1 MKIAIVED
9 EAVVAR
15 RLARMVHDI
24 VGEQGSIKVAT
35 SVPDAVELIQATPF
49 DLLFLDLRL
58 HGKDGF
64 QLLEQAVAL
73 PSQTIVV
80 SGHDEEAVRA
90 FDYGVAD
97 FVAKPWNEA
106 RLRRAIGRATGGDLS
121 THRRAQR
128 LVIRKAGELQTV
140 DVADLLFV
148 RGADDYSE
156 LHLADGS
163 VHLHEKS
170 LTALARMLPV
180 RFERVHRSFIV
191 DLTRAKAFRTVSE
204 RPFLVLHDDAGD
216 ETLVPVARSYRTAE
230 AAGGLRSRLP
240 GASDFARWCTTYSD
254 DLRKGTADRAGVKV
268 DLTACEHLGKSGAV
282 AAKQFS
288 AAKHAL
294 ADILVWQRR
303 DDLHGIFEG
312 GVPTTGQIGCVR
324 RRPVERKR
332 GDLDRRIPR

>member
-9 EAVVAR
+9 EAAVAR
-15 RLARMVHDI
+15 RLARMVHAI
-24 VGEQGSIKVAT
+24 VGEQGSIRVAT
-35 SVPDAVELIQATPF
+35 SIPDAVELIQATPF

-148 RGADDYSE
+148 RGADDYAE

-170 LTALARMLPV
+170 LTALARMLPA

-191 DLTRAKAFRTVSE
+191 DLTRAKAFRTVNE
-204 RPFLVLHDDAGD
+204 RPFLVLQD
-216 ETLVPVARSYRTAE
+216 ETLVPVARSYRTAVRE
-230 AAGGLRSRLP
+230 RL
-240 GASDFARWCTTYSD
+240 GF
-254 DLRKGTADRAGVKV
+254 
-268 DLTACEHLGKSGAV
+268 
-282 AAKQFS
+282 
-288 AAKHAL
+288 
-294 ADILVWQRR
+294 
-303 DDLHGIFEG
+303 
-312 GVPTTGQIGCVR
+312 
-324 RRPVERKR
+324 
-332 GDLDRRIPR
+332 

>member
-1 MKIAIVED
+1 VED

-15 RLARMVHDI
+15 RLARMVHAI

-58 HGKDGF
+58 QGKDGF

-97 FVAKPWNEA
+97 FVAKPWNET
-106 RLRRAIGRATGGDLS
+106 RLRRAIGRATGGDPS

-128 LVIRKAGELQTV
+128 LVVRKGGELQTV
-140 DVADLLFV
+140 EVGDLLFL

-170 LTALARMLPV
+170 LTTLAKLLPP
-180 RFERVHRSFIV
+180 RFARVHRSFIV
-191 DLTRAKAFRTVSE
+191 DLTRAQALRTIGE
-204 RPFLVLHDDAGD
+204 RPFLVLED
-216 ETLVPVARSYRTAE
+216 ETLVPVARGHRTTVRE
-230 AAGGLRSRLP
+230 RL
-240 GASDFARWCTTYSD
+240 
-254 DLRKGTADRAGVKV
+254 GV
-268 DLTACEHLGKSGAV
+268 
-282 AAKQFS
+282 
-288 AAKHAL
+288 
-294 ADILVWQRR
+294 
-303 DDLHGIFEG
+303 
-312 GVPTTGQIGCVR
+312 
-324 RRPVERKR
+324 
-332 GDLDRRIPR
+332 